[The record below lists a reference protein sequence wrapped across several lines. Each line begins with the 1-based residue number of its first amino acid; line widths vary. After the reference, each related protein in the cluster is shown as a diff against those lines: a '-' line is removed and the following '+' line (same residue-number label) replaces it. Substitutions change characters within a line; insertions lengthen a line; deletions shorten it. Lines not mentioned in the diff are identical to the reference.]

1 MVEVAVTNCRTKP
14 YSKAWCIGLFLHYDR
29 KQYLQAIVTLSP
41 LPVIVCHLGYSAEK
55 NKDEPE
61 VVIYYNP

>member
-1 MVEVAVTNCRTKP
+1 MVEVAVANCRSKP
-14 YSKAWCIGLFLHYDR
+14 YSKAWCIGLCLHYER
-29 KQYLQAIVTLSP
+29 QQNLQEIVTLSP
-41 LPVIVCHLGYSAEK
+41 LPVIARHLGYSAE